1 MLAELATT
9 LWQHDF
15 LRKAPQGVT
24 AEDETDYFTILW
36 VAIIALLVHLA
47 FFLLFWL
54 SGLNFLAIYNVA
66 SLVIWLLVIK
76 LAKSSRYSEALILA
90 GTEVIIHASLAT
102 VFLGTEF
109 GFQLYLWPTAC
120 IIAIHTHTK
129 MLGATLFAFAT
140 FIIFIFL
147 ELNFSVGWAYGIFE
161 GYELYFY
168 SFCLM
173 SGGIPF
179 IFGMMRM
186 KNGYMRQRQRVEQ
199 FANIDQ
205 LTGLFSRR
213 YFYNFLHFQKFQ
225 SKKENRHFAIA
236 IGDIDYFKKLND
248 QQGHEKGDQ
257 VLKEV
262 AKIIKDT
269 IGDTHK
275 ACRWGGEEFL
285 IFFDDLELK
294 QCEVLLNILKDKIK
308 SHTMVATKESVTI
321 SFGAVSTNK
330 IFTLDQL
337 VFQADALLYEAKA
350 AGRNRVYVAQ
360 YSDNQTQ

>member
-1 MLAELATT
+1 MLAEFATT

-15 LRKAPQGVT
+15 LRKAPQSVA
-24 AEDETDYFTILW
+24 AEDQTDYFTILW
-36 VAIIALLVHLA
+36 VAIIALPIHLA
-47 FFLLFWL
+47 FSLLFWL
-54 SGLNFLAIYNVA
+54 TGLNSLAIYNLA
-66 SLVIWLLVIK
+66 SLVIWLSVIK
-76 LAKSSRYSEALILA
+76 LARRARYSEAIMLGGA
-90 GTEVIIHASLAT
+90 EVIIHASLAT

-120 IIAIHTHTK
+120 IIAIHTQTK
-129 MLGATLFAFAT
+129 ILGAILFALTT
-140 FIIFIFL
+140 FVIFILL
-147 ELNFSVGWAYGIFE
+147 ELNFSQGRVDTVFM

-168 SFCLM
+168 SFCLI

-179 IFGMMRM
+179 IIGMMRM
-186 KNGYMRQRQRVEQ
+186 KSVYMRQRQRVEQ

-225 SKKENRHFAIA
+225 SKKENKHFAIA
-236 IGDIDYFKKLND
+236 IGDIDHFKKLND
-248 QQGHEKGDQ
+248 ERGHEAGDQ

-262 AKIIKDT
+262 STIIKET
-269 IGDTHK
+269 IGNTHK

-294 QCEVLLNILKDKIK
+294 DCEELLNSLKDKIK
-308 SHTMVATKESVTI
+308 AQVMIENNGTVTI
-321 SFGAVSTNK
+321 SFGVVTTHKEFA
-330 IFTLDQL
+330 LDQL

-350 AGRNRVYVAQ
+350 AGRNRVHVAQ
-360 YSDNQTQ
+360 YSGNKTQ

>member
-1 MLAELATT
+1 MLAKLATT
-9 LWQHDF
+9 LRWHDF
-15 LRKAPQGVT
+15 LRKAPQNVA
-24 AEDETDYFTILW
+24 AEDQTDYFTIIW
-36 VAIIALLVHLA
+36 VALIALPIHLA

-54 SGLNFLAIYNVA
+54 SGLNSLAIYNIV
-66 SLVIWLLVIK
+66 SLAIWFWVIK
-76 LAKSSRYSEALILA
+76 LARSARYSEALMLA

-102 VFLGTEF
+102 MFLGTEF

-120 IIAIHTHTK
+120 IVAIHTQTK
-129 MLGATLFAFAT
+129 ILGATLFALFT

-147 ELNFSVGWAYGIFE
+147 ELNFAAGREDDVFV

-168 SFCLM
+168 SFCLI

-179 IFGMMRM
+179 IIGMMRM
-186 KNGYMRQRQRVEQ
+186 KTVYLRQRQRVEQ

-205 LTGLFSRR
+205 LTGLFNRR

-225 SKKENRHFAIA
+225 SKKENKHFAIA
-236 IGDIDYFKKLND
+236 IGDIDHFKKLND
-248 QQGHEKGDQ
+248 EQGHEAGDQ

-262 AKIIKDT
+262 SKIIKEA

-285 IFFDDLELK
+285 LFFDNLELK
-294 QCEVLLNILKDKIK
+294 DCEALLNILKDKIK
-308 SHTMVATKESVTI
+308 SHTMSKNNESVTI

-330 IFTLDQL
+330 AFALDQL

-350 AGRNRVYVAQ
+350 AGRNRVYVSQ
-360 YSDNQTQ
+360 YSDNGPQ